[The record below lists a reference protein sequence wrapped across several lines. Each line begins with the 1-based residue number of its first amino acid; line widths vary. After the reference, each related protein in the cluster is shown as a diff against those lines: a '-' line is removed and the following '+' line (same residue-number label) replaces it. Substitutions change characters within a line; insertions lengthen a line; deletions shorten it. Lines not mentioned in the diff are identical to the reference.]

1 MRFFSSK
8 LRFSLRS
15 LFLATFVLA
24 LLLQGRLS
32 ALQYQRDHRRT
43 VVRADIREQ
52 VIAAER
58 IEPVYRCRMLAYVE
72 RRITQSADS
81 TLFSRS
87 EQRELLQLVQSARAR
102 AHTVTITAMPQAS
115 ALAAY
120 VEELVPAETKACPW

>member
-32 ALQYQRDHRRT
+32 ALQYQRDHRRS

-58 IEPVYRCRMLAYVE
+58 IEPAYRCRMLAYVE

-81 TLFSRS
+81 ALFTRS
-87 EQRELLQLVQSARAR
+87 EQRELLQLVQSANAR
-102 AHTVTITAMPQAS
+102 MTVVQVSATPPTS
-115 ALAAY
+115 ALASST
-120 VEELVPAETKACPW
+120 EEWSEADPEACPW

>member
-32 ALQYQRDHRRT
+32 ALQYQRDHRRS

-58 IEPVYRCRMLAYVE
+58 IEPVYRSRMLAYVE
-72 RRITQSADS
+72 RRITESADS
-81 TLFSRS
+81 ALFSRS
-87 EQRELLQLVQSARAR
+87 EQRELLQLVQSANAR
-102 AHTVTITAMPQAS
+102 MTVVQVSATPPMS
-115 ALAAY
+115 ALASRT
-120 VEELVPAETKACPW
+120 EEWPEAHPEACPW

>member
-32 ALQYQRDHRRT
+32 ALQYQRDQRRNA
-43 VVRADIREQ
+43 VRADIREL

-58 IEPVYRCRMLAYVE
+58 IEPAYRSRMLAFVE
-72 RRITQSADS
+72 RRITQSTDAA
-81 TLFSRS
+81 LFSLR
-87 EQRELLQLVQSARAR
+87 EQRELLQLVQSAHAQI
-102 AHTVTITAMPQAS
+102 AVVQVSTMPPVS
-115 ALAAY
+115 ALAANTDDWKMDD
-120 VEELVPAETKACPW
+120 AEVCPW